1 MLMGMIK
8 VNKNTS
14 YKGCEN
20 MGVLTENMLR
30 SILKNQNIS
39 EYIVEKGVIVTPSAK
54 QYLQDKKIKLIYEE
68 NMKTTDNKKDVKN
81 VETKEKRFIPRY
93 EHINGGFFENKPE
106 HMTQLNGNKL
116 VTKDHKRIILRGKLD
131 SLQAKILKAEILC
144 KNLKEEKVLKDL
156 EEILD
161 YVRKILACEVTEE
174 SLPQINLL
182 GLNEKELRAYSHNPK
197 KYLNTEHIIFP
208 SYEMGDIVVELNS
221 LRANT
226 REVEIVAFTAFKSED
241 GEPLRKDIAQAM
253 NRLSSCFY
261 VMMCKYVSG
270 KYK

>member
-1 MLMGMIK
+1 MA
-8 VNKNTS
+8 
-14 YKGCEN
+14 
-20 MGVLTENMLR
+20 VLTENILR

-39 EYIVEKGVIVTPSAK
+39 EYVVKKGIIITPSAK

-68 NMKTTDNKKDVKN
+68 NMNIIDNKKDIKS
-81 VETKEKRFIPRY
+81 VETEEKRFIPRY

-116 VTKDHKRIILRGKLD
+116 VNKDHKKIILRGKLD
-131 SLQAKILKAEILC
+131 SLQAKILKAQVLC

-156 EEILD
+156 EEILA

-174 SLPQINLL
+174 PLPQINLL
-182 GLNEKELRAYSHNPK
+182 GLSEKELRAYSHNPK

-208 SYEMGDIVVELNS
+208 SYEMGDIVVELNF